1 MKLPALV
8 LALSLS
14 VTACTSRNA
23 NLQVRYT
30 GIVLVVAGAITI
42 IEPRFNGD
50 GFDTK
55 LLTVGSILGGV
66 GAALLI
72 GSLVALPGV
81 RRLEAVDEARAHQR
95 EVNLKAVE
103 LLHRA
108 EAATAA
114 GDCATVVQ
122 LTPQIDA
129 LDAGVGGVLRANV
142 AAARCLKPAPESPA
156 PDPQ

>member
-14 VTACTSRNA
+14 VSACTSRNA
-23 NLQVRYT
+23 NLQARYT
-30 GIVLVVAGAITI
+30 GIVLLAAGATTI

-55 LLTVGSILGGV
+55 LVAVGSILAGV

-81 RRLEAVDEARAHQR
+81 RRIEAVEEARAHQR
-95 EVNLKAVE
+95 EQNLAAVAI
-103 LLHRA
+103 LHRA

-129 LDAGVGGVLRANV
+129 LDPGVGAVLRANV
-142 AAARCLKPAPESPA
+142 AAARCLAPPAPA
-156 PDPQ
+156 AQ